1 MNKQFSAGSRNAG
14 FAMVTAV
21 FIIVALAALAA
32 AIVSLVRTQQTGSM
46 LDTEGARAY
55 QAARGGVEWGAF
67 NSLRNNTCAPATA
80 VALGG
85 TLGAYTA
92 TVTCTRTTH
101 NEAGTTVNI
110 DTIMATACN
119 QPACPNPAPGAGY
132 AERQIGIVVGNC
144 GAAPCP

>member
-92 TVTCTRTTH
+92 TVTCARTTH

-110 DTIMATACN
+110 DTIMLN
-119 QPACPNPAPGAGY
+119 WFLGADK
-132 AERQIGIVVGNC
+132 AVDDEV
-144 GAAPCP
+144 